1 MTRPELWN
9 YRFVALRTWKVK
21 QKKTT
26 VSRTGKSLCG
36 ARLYAGEPLPG
47 RADSFPAAFTAG
59 GGHAHA
65 HLRRAR
71 PSSSSPP
78 AHAQGPPR
86 ESPRTPRSL
95 GGAAH
100 AQSGGA
106 RQAPAPHRGGLC
118 SEPDARPE
126 ANWEAESDVNRTFQP
141 VSPAALRR
149 RCESGEGGDDDC
161 DGLPGCPKWEWC
173 GLQEGERKRSR
184 SGPQRPTLTA
194 FLSADRLGPR
204 PARSTARAAAWAPRP
219 LGSGLGG
226 SASERR
232 ASIAA
237 QGKAKSS
244 PPRDVSESRT
254 RTGGPPRSQPGVHS
268 DLCLLQGLRRPW
280 PAGGTGFRK
289 QARQQDVIC
298 FSSSEEALP
307 SPFPEEKTS
316 SNTLSPQA
324 AEDS

>member
-1 MTRPELWN
+1 GHRGN
-9 YRFVALRTWKVK
+9 LRAR
-21 QKKTT
+21 QFA
-26 VSRTGKSLCG
+26 SREAQVLRSQSAAAPG
-36 ARLYAGEPLPG
+36 AR
-47 RADSFPAAFTAG
+47 R
-59 GGHAHA
+59 
-65 HLRRAR
+65 
-71 PSSSSPP
+71 
-78 AHAQGPPR
+78 
-86 ESPRTPRSL
+86 L

-126 ANWEAESDVNRTFQP
+126 AKWEAESDVNRTSQP

-204 PARSTARAAAWAPRP
+204 PARSTARAAASAPRP
-219 LGSGLGG
+219 LGVRTWWQRVGAEGFYC
-226 SASERR
+226 SAGKGQ
-232 ASIAA
+232 IFAA
-237 QGKAKSS
+237 EGC
-244 PPRDVSESRT
+244 E
-254 RTGGPPRSQPGVHS
+254 
-268 DLCLLQGLRRPW
+268 
-280 PAGGTGFRK
+280 FRK

-298 FSSSEEALP
+298 FSSSEEAFP
-307 SPFPEEKTS
+307 SPFP
-316 SNTLSPQA
+316 
-324 AEDS
+324 

>member
-1 MTRPELWN
+1 M
-9 YRFVALRTWKVK
+9 

-36 ARLYAGEPLPG
+36 ARLFAGEPLPG
-47 RADSFPAAFTAG
+47 RADSLPAAFTAG

-106 RQAPAPHRGGLC
+106 RQAPAPHPGGLC

-126 ANWEAESDVNRTFQP
+126 ANWEAESDVNRTSQP

-149 RCESGEGGDDDC
+149 RVSPERVETTTVTGF
-161 DGLPGCPKWEWC
+161 PVAQREWC

-204 PARSTARAAAWAPRP
+204 PARSTLRASASAPRP

-232 ASIAA
+232 ASVAA
-237 QGKAKSS
+237 QGKARSS

-268 DLCLLQGLRRPW
+268 DLCLLQGLRRSW
-280 PAGGTGFRK
+280 PAGGTGFRR

-316 SNTLSPQA
+316 FNTLSPQA